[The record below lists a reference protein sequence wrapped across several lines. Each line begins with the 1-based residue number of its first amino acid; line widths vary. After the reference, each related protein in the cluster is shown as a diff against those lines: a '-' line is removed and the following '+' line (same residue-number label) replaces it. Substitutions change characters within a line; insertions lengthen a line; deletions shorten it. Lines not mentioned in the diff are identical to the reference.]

1 MALVNGRSWESKFVT
16 FYAKELE
23 GNATYATTAYTHLG
37 SGQGR
42 ISPIIGVSS
51 PSYFHLPVPNDA
63 KVGTRI
69 DKILIR
75 ATAPVT
81 STQYVLYTSSL
92 SSTAGYELTAVTM
105 NEGSVQDVLGAV
117 SASYVEMEFTPTT
130 PPVLDD
136 ETEIWLYTY
145 QSTTACSIGYVQVY
159 YSPIVTG

>member
-1 MALVNGRSWESKFVT
+1 MALVNGRSWESKFKT
-16 FYAKELE
+16 FYAKELQ
-23 GNATYATTAYTHLG
+23 GLATYVTTAYTHLG
-37 SGQGR
+37 SGEGY
-42 ISPIIGVSS
+42 IAPIIGSGS
-51 PSYFHLPVPNDA
+51 PTYIHLPVPNDTA
-63 KVGTRI
+63 LGTRI

-105 NEGSVQDVLGAV
+105 DEGSVQDVLGAV

-145 QSTTACSIGYVQVY
+145 QSTTAASIGYIQVY